1 MGHRCGPG
9 CYRKQGRR
17 AECPS
22 CNRYNKNRRLRRQY
36 AALPKTRHGG
46 ETTEERHKEIR
57 PEWVVSILNAPH
69 DRWQETDRNGEP
81 MTVLVGRVPEYNR
94 WIKLVF
100 YGTPEAGEFHTAYP
114 DRRLEK
120 DYGGRPWRN
129 LL

>member
-1 MGHRCGPG
+1 MGHRCGAN
-9 CYRKQGRR
+9 CLRKQGRR

-22 CNRYNKNRRLRRQY
+22 CNRSREKLRLRREY
-36 AALPKTRHGG
+36 VALPKSPHGG
-46 ETTEERHKEIR
+46 RALTERHPDVR
-57 PEWVVSILNAPH
+57 PEWVMSILKAPH
-69 DRWQETDRNGEP
+69 DRWSETNSKGEP

-114 DRRLEK
+114 DRRLDK